1 MIYTNIP
8 KTGRLIEPVS
18 SAALAVSHAYLFHNQ
33 RTIVVPD
40 GQARVCV
47 IACLQMPVFRM
58 ILGVSESQFRVT
70 KYGSH
75 RATSPFAQSL
85 SKEKDIWV
93 YMLNIANNEN
103 EYAFFCYFPKI

>member
-8 KTGRLIEPVS
+8 KKGGLIEPVS
-18 SAALAVSHAYLFHNQ
+18 SAALAASHAYLFHNEKK
-33 RTIVVPD
+33 ILVPD

-47 IACLQMPVFRM
+47 IACLQLPVFRM
-58 ILGVSESQFRVT
+58 ILGVSESQFKVT
-70 KYGSH
+70 KHGSH
-75 RATSPFAQSL
+75 QATSPFAQSL

-93 YMLNIANNEN
+93 YMLNIANNAN